1 MPPLKLAIV
10 VGVCI
15 RDEEGGGVADTTGEG
30 GTGPATET
38 GPAGAGA
45 GAGAETA

>member
-30 GTGPATET
+30 GTGPAKT

-45 GAGAETA
+45 GAGADTA